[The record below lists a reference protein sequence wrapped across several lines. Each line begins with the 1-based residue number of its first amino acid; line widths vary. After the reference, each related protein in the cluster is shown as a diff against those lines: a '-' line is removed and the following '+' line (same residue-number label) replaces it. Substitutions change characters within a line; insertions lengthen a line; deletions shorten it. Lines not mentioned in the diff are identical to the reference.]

1 MRKSWTPELTFD
13 LPDGTT
19 VAVTVTRLLNGGYA
33 GREQDEVAAHVA
45 ELAELGVPAP
55 EVTPALYPVAPY
67 LAAQTD
73 AVPVQHGRTSGE
85 AEWALLVAGPQPR
98 DLLLTV
104 ACDHTDRA
112 LEVHGVAWS
121 KNAGLDVL
129 GRGAWRL
136 ADVEDHL
143 DELRLRAWVTSGG
156 GPERLIQD
164 ATLAALLPPRHW
176 LGSVGHLLEPGTVLL
191 SGTVSML
198 PGVDQ
203 FADRWRVELADPVTG
218 HALGLSYTVERMPEP
233 IG

>member
-1 MRKSWTPELTFD
+1 MTPLVFD
-13 LPDGTT
+13 LPDGSTAS
-19 VAVTVTRLLNGGYA
+19 VAVTRLLNAGYA
-33 GREQDEVAAHVA
+33 GRAQEEVAAHVA

-55 EVTPALYPVAPY
+55 SVTPALYPVSPY
-67 LAAQTD
+67 LAAQVD
-73 AVPVQHGRTSGE
+73 EVPAQHGRTSGE
-85 AEWALLVAGPQPR
+85 AEWALVVAGDAPE

-136 ADVEDHL
+136 VDVEDHL
-143 DELRLRAWVTSGG
+143 DQIRLRAWVSHDDGG
-156 GPERLIQD
+156 EQLIQD
-164 ATLAALLPPRHW
+164 SPLAALLPPRYW
-176 LGSVGHLLEPGTVLL
+176 LDEARELLVPGSVLL
-191 SGTVSML
+191 SGTVAMV

-203 FADRWRVELADPVTG
+203 FAQRWRVELSDPITG
-218 HALGLSYTVERMPEP
+218 ATLELAYAVDRMPEP